1 MRISDVSAT
10 VRLIDPSYPTNR
22 AIAALTMAVIAG
34 GIVLQLIAGEEL
46 IQGASWGISAGLA
59 VFLAWALGRELDPD
73 HDLSAFVA
81 TGLALIG
88 LLLFDLPNLMAL
100 FWMLLLLRMVNRT
113 TGLPA
118 QILDSLLILGLGSW
132 LTWQRSWI
140 YGLMTGLAFLL
151 DSRLSSPHRQ
161 HLFFAGIAL
170 LASVI
175 LYSVSGGMPGEG
187 KPSLLAILVV
197 SGMSVLFVPV
207 IVASHQL
214 STVGDAT
221 GEPLNPR
228 RVQAAQ
234 VIALVTGLQIAW
246 WDGDP
251 GVVQLMPVWAT
262 VLGVALYKLF
272 GAVYASIL
280 SHSQR

>member
-1 MRISDVSAT
+1 MRISDVSAI
-10 VRLIDPSYPTNR
+10 VRPIDPSYPTNR
-22 AIAALTMAVIAG
+22 AIAALTMAVIVG

-81 TGLALIG
+81 AGLALIG
-88 LLLFDLPNLMAL
+88 LLLFDLPDLMAL
-100 FWMLLLLRMVNRT
+100 FWMLLFLRMVNRT

-118 QILDSLLILGLGSW
+118 RILDSLLILGLGSW
-132 LTWQRSWI
+132 LTWQSSWI

-151 DSRLSSPHRQ
+151 DSRLSSPHRR

-170 LASVI
+170 LATAI

-187 KPSLLAILVV
+187 KPSLLAILAV
-197 SGMSVLFVPV
+197 SGMSVSFVPV
-207 IVASHQL
+207 ILTSRRMR
-214 STVGDAT
+214 TVGDAT
-221 GEPLNPR
+221 GEPLNPG

-234 VIALVTGLQIAW
+234 VVALLTGLQIAL